1 MDIVRTLFAK
11 FGELIIERWSHF
23 HRQAFHDVLHQR
35 LGEGNAVKVLLVV
48 EVLHDDQVG
57 LESFNLG
64 REVFSDLL
72 D

>member
-1 MDIVRTLFAK
+1 M
-11 FGELIIERWSHF
+11 
-23 HRQAFHDVLHQR
+23 
-35 LGEGNAVKVLLVV
+35 KVLLVV

-72 D
+72 DCRFAAPVRCIKFRRFETSERLKTVLRRGGEASLVVDEE

>member
-1 MDIVRTLFAK
+1 M
-11 FGELIIERWSHF
+11 
-23 HRQAFHDVLHQR
+23 
-35 LGEGNAVKVLLVV
+35 KVLLVV